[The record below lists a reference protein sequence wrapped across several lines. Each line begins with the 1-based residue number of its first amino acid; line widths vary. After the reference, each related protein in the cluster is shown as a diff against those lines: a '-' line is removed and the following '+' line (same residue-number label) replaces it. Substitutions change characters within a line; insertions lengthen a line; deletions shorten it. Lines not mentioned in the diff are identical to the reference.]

1 MMCPE
6 RRVDYQVLTTTY
18 EQFGVML
25 KDVKAVR
32 CPIDGEE
39 LFDARLEQVE
49 AIR

>member
-1 MMCPE
+1 MMSSE
-6 RRVDYQVLTTTY
+6 RRVDYQALTTTY